1 MSRSCL
7 KEVTVQLGFLPRA
20 LKCNYYVSVTLAILK
35 RKNVLLTNETQEMK
49 QHTAQT
55 LWKAFSQS
63 TRFLKLSEA
72 GMIYSY
78 ATWKTL
84 SEMILNWFCKKNALL
99 YYQLRKNA
107 TTTDFFFSTSK
118 YVCCL
123 RTLISTS
130 LKSITPSSRFKVSFL
145 LGNIKQANAV
155 LLMYRQ
161 EKLGRIVLTQQTHII

>member
-1 MSRSCL
+1 MESI
-7 KEVTVQLGFLPRA
+7 QP
-20 LKCNYYVSVTLAILK
+20 I
-35 RKNVLLTNETQEMK
+35 
-49 QHTAQT
+49 HT
-55 LWKAFSQS
+55 
-63 TRFLKLSEA
+63 LSEA
-72 GMIYSY
+72 VGGRDDLQLRNMEDVIRDD
-78 ATWKTL
+78 TELVL
-84 SEMILNWFCKKNALL
+84 SKNALL